1 MAEAVVKIS
10 EAEGKGES
18 MEALNLETCDQLIES
33 VQRLKMLAR
42 MLWEFEEMDKV
53 DRGTLSIMLSNE
65 ADNIAM
71 NAATIEARTEGVL
84 HG

>member
-10 EAEGKGES
+10 EAEGKGENL
-18 MEALNLETCDQLIES
+18 EALNLETCDQLVES

-71 NAATIEARTEGVL
+71 NAATIEARLEGVQ